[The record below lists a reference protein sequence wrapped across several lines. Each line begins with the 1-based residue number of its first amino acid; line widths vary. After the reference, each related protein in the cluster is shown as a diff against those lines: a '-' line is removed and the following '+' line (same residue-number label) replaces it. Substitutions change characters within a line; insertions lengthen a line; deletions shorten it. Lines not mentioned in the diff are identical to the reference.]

1 MNKIIKRAKQFV
13 KRDGV
18 ATLPVFNKNADGEY
32 ESIGQ
37 VDVSTLRD
45 LREYLAT
52 YSEIA
57 KVIRENY
64 RKEILDIYKGALK
77 NLIFTRNRRGYLL
90 EDYKE
95 GLTDDQ
101 FEMDEALG
109 LTLPYRTLNRLLT
122 SGLFSKKKY
131 RPGKGITEYISRSVN
146 DGLYL
151 VLPEMTENGVVVVP
165 DKTLSS
171 LAIRF
176 NKYSVEDAAAIKTEM
191 LKAAYE
197 IADPEICAMA
207 DEKIKQMFELS
218 MQANMKEI
226 CAGKLIKQL
235 AQISVELMGTDM
247 SLYEKKKAEQS
258 TETSVSSK
266 SKTMAL
272 SANVSKT
279 ITEKVNMSDEN
290 INELIIDGL
299 NLISQKIDDGKISTV
314 ITPADGSLGYKIIFS
329 DEKAYVSQVSEKGE

>member
-1 MNKIIKRAKQFV
+1 
-13 KRDGV
+13 
-18 ATLPVFNKNADGEY
+18 
-32 ESIGQ
+32 
-37 VDVSTLRD
+37 
-45 LREYLAT
+45 
-52 YSEIA
+52 
-57 KVIRENY
+57 
-64 RKEILDIYKGALK
+64 
-77 NLIFTRNRRGYLL
+77 
-90 EDYKE
+90 
-95 GLTDDQ
+95 
-101 FEMDEALG
+101 
-109 LTLPYRTLNRLLT
+109 
-122 SGLFSKKKY
+122 
-131 RPGKGITEYISRSVN
+131 
-146 DGLYL
+146 
-151 VLPEMTENGVVVVP
+151 MTENGVVVVP

-247 SLYEKKKAEQS
+247 SLYEKKKAEQH

-266 SKTMAL
+266 SKSMAL

-314 ITPADGSLGYKIIFS
+314 ITPADGLLGYKIIFS

>member
-109 LTLPYRTLNRLLT
+109 LTLPYRTLNRLLR
-122 SGLFSKKKY
+122 SEE
-131 RPGKGITEYISRSVN
+131 RRVGKE
-146 DGLYL
+146 
-151 VLPEMTENGVVVVP
+151 
-165 DKTLSS
+165 
-171 LAIRF
+171 
-176 NKYSVEDAAAIKTEM
+176 
-191 LKAAYE
+191 
-197 IADPEICAMA
+197 C
-207 DEKIKQMFELS
+207 
-218 MQANMKEI
+218 
-226 CAGKLIKQL
+226 
-235 AQISVELMGTDM
+235 
-247 SLYEKKKAEQS
+247 
-258 TETSVSSK
+258 
-266 SKTMAL
+266 
-272 SANVSKT
+272 
-279 ITEKVNMSDEN
+279 
-290 INELIIDGL
+290 
-299 NLISQKIDDGKISTV
+299 
-314 ITPADGSLGYKIIFS
+314 
-329 DEKAYVSQVSEKGE
+329 